1 VTETSHDVI
10 VAGLG
15 GMGSAAAWHLA
26 RRGQRVLGIEQFGV
40 AHDRGSSHGATRM
53 IRQAYFEDP
62 AYVPLLLRSYEL
74 WDDLTGRAGHP
85 MIHRTGGLMIG
96 APASTAV
103 VGALASARAFDL
115 PHELLDSAQVRRRFP
130 TLSPETDEV
139 AFFETNAGWV
149 RPEDTVRVHLEL
161 ARSAGA
167 ELLFDTPVLDWDVT
181 GDGVVVSTQGG
192 VHRAERLVVTAGSWA
207 PKLLQRFGL
216 PLAVERQVQHWYT
229 PAAGLGAFTDH
240 PVYIWEDADG
250 VQFYGFPAVD
260 GPTGGAKVAFFR
272 RGRPTDPDDLDTSVS
287 ATEIAEMTAWVRNRV
302 PGLAGAHL
310 RAEPC
315 MYTNTPDQHFVIDH
329 LPGHPEVVLA
339 AGFSGHGFK
348 FVPVVGQL
356 LADLSIDQSSP
367 LPHQLFSMTR
377 FTST

>member
-1 VTETSHDVI
+1 MTETSHDVI

-40 AHDRGSSHGATRM
+40 AHDRGSSHGATRI

-192 VHRAERLVVTAGSWA
+192 STEPSVSSSPPG
-207 PKLLQRFGL
+207 
-216 PLAVERQVQHWYT
+216 
-229 PAAGLGAFTDH
+229 
-240 PVYIWEDADG
+240 
-250 VQFYGFPAVD
+250 
-260 GPTGGAKVAFFR
+260 
-272 RGRPTDPDDLDTSVS
+272 RGRPSSCSGSGSPWPWNARSSTGTPRQRGSARSPTTRYTSGRTPTGCS
-287 ATEIAEMTAWVRNRV
+287 STA
-302 PGLAGAHL
+302 
-310 RAEPC
+310 
-315 MYTNTPDQHFVIDH
+315 
-329 LPGHPEVVLA
+329 
-339 AGFSGHGFK
+339 
-348 FVPVVGQL
+348 
-356 LADLSIDQSSP
+356 SP
-367 LPHQLFSMTR
+367 LSTAPRAGRRWPSSVVDAPPTPMTWTR
-377 FTST
+377 RCPRRRSRR